1 LTEQQVTYTRR
12 PGAFTVRGHEL
23 TALGEELRPGDEAPD
38 AVLAGKGFVPAP
50 VRISDYRGRVLI
62 LSCVPSLDTPTCDRE
77 TRHWEGERRALGG
90 DIEMLTVSVDLV
102 FAQARWCGAAEV
114 THQTASAYMN
124 PRFGIDY
131 GILLEENRLLGRA
144 VFVIDREGRIRHA
157 QYVRE
162 IAEEPDYAPVLAGVD
177 TDVREIELEVF
188 SAEATDPSER
198 IYRLTRE
205 VLEFHRAAAPLLEP
219 LHRLAANR
227 FAMVAPSL
235 QEYFRDVLDHLHR
248 VVDEINDQTA
258 LLSSMLDAHLAR
270 VTQAQTEVTLRQNED
285 VRKISAWAA
294 ILAVPTMI
302 AGIYGMNFEHMPELT
317 WKFGYPL
324 VLGVIVAACF
334 GVYRLF
340 RRSGWI

>member
-1 LTEQQVTYTRR
+1 MLFIGPRFVITVRHGEGSGLAGARGQLETSSDLLRCG
-12 PGAFTVRGHEL
+12 PGA
-23 TALGEELRPGDEAPD
+23 ALY
-38 AVLAGKGFVPAP
+38 AVV
-50 VRISDYRGRVLI
+50 DRV
-62 LSCVPSLDTPTCDRE
+62 
-77 TRHWEGERRALGG
+77 
-90 DIEMLTVSVDLV
+90 VD
-102 FAQARWCGAAEV
+102 
-114 THQTASAYMN
+114 
-124 PRFGIDY
+124 
-131 GILLEENRLLGRA
+131 
-144 VFVIDREGRIRHA
+144 
-157 QYVRE
+157 
-162 IAEEPDYAPVLAGVD
+162 DYAPVLAGVD

-334 GVYRLF
+334 GVYSLF